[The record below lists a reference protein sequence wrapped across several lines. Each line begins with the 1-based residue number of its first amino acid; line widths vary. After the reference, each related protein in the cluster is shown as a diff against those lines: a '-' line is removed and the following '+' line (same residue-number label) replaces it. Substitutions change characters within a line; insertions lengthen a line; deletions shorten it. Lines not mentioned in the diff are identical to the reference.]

1 MSEVNNLVKSIK
13 LDKFTQKDSKELKNL
28 QLKIDKLHKQK
39 RSQDNKLFQE
49 QQGQNLKNLKKE
61 RESLKAKKQEKIE
74 INISNE
80 KFNVSKKYLD
90 SLKNPEKYLK
100 GLYGRKLR
108 NYQKKAYIQK
118 DYQAIVSLDKKLKGI
133 NQKTGLSK
141 FKLSKSKKEV
151 NTIEKAFE
159 IQGIKIP
166 RTKKESIKKYAP
178 IVTKTKTNQLTIT
191 FI

>member
-13 LDKFTQKDSKELKNL
+13 LDKFTQKDSKELKTI
-28 QLKIDKLHKQK
+28 QSKIDKLHKQK
-39 RSQDNKLFQE
+39 RIQDKKIFEE
-49 QQGQNLKNLKKE
+49 QQGQNLRNLKKE
-61 RESLKAKKQEKIE
+61 RESLKSRKQGKVE

-90 SLKNPEKYLK
+90 SLKDPEKYLK

-108 NYQKKAYIQK
+108 NYQKKAYKEK

-141 FKLSKSKKEV
+141 YKLSKSKKEV

-166 RTKKESIKKYAP
+166 RKKEKKKDYTP
-178 IVTKTKTNQLTIT
+178 IATKTKSNQLTIT

>member
-13 LDKFTQKDSKELKNL
+13 LDKFTQKDSKELKTI
-28 QLKIDKLHKQK
+28 QSKIDKLHQQK
-39 RSQDNKLFQE
+39 RSQDKKIFEE
-49 QQGQNLKNLKKE
+49 QQGQNLRNLKRE
-61 RESLKAKKQEKIE
+61 RESLKARKQGKVE

-80 KFNVSKKYLD
+80 KFKVSKNYLD
-90 SLKNPEKYLK
+90 SLKDPEKYLK

-108 NYQKKAYIQK
+108 NYQKKAYKEK

-141 FKLSKSKKEV
+141 YKLSKSKKEV
-151 NTIEKAFE
+151 NTIERAFQM
-159 IQGIKIP
+159 QGIKIP
-166 RTKKESIKKYAP
+166 PGDKFIKKYAP
-178 IVTKTKTNQLTIT
+178 IVTKTKTNQLSIT